1 MAKEGSLASRTHEKF
16 SVIFR
21 GVTAR
26 EFEIEDSRK
35 LRYFLKAEI
44 FLGIK
49 VAKLEHGVFISQQKY
64 IQDF

>member
-1 MAKEGSLASRTHEKF
+1 M
-16 SVIFR
+16 IFR
-21 GVTAR
+21 GVMTR

-49 VAKLEHGVFISQQKY
+49 VAKLEQGVFISQQKY